1 MFSLSCLVSALAPSR
16 GGISGIGAPQ
26 SSIMD
31 QSILRYDNHMK
42 MAPTPE
48 DKVRAFV
55 RETINTLLTNA
66 PQN

>member
-1 MFSLSCLVSALAPSR
+1 
-16 GGISGIGAPQ
+16 
-26 SSIMD
+26 
-31 QSILRYDNHMK
+31 MK